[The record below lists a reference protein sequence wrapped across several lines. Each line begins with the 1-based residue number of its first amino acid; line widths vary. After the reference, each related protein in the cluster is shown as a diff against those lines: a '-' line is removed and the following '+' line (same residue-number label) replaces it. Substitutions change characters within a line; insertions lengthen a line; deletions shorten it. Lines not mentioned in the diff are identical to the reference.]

1 MNVKAHQYFQRRDDD
16 ILLNLDISVPQA
28 VLGAEIEVP
37 TVDGKEKLSIPAGTQ
52 PGKVF
57 TLRARGVPRLQRSG
71 RGDQKIIVNVGIP
84 KKLTVEQRELFEKL
98 AESLNVE
105 IKPQERGF
113 GDWLND
119 LFGG

>member
-1 MNVKAHQYFQRRDDD
+1 M
-16 ILLNLDISVPQA
+16 
-28 VLGAEIEVP
+28 P
-37 TVDGKEKLSIPAGTQ
+37 TVDGSEKLSIPAGTQ

-71 RGDQKIIVNVGIP
+71 RGDQKIVINVDIP
-84 KKLTVEQRELFEKL
+84 KKLSGEQKELFEKL
-98 AESLNVE
+98 AKTLDTE

-113 GDWLND
+113 ADWISD